1 MSLRSEPTDLGALLS
16 AAFANL
22 RQARVPFVATPA
34 ASRLE
39 HDLFPFAGDE
49 DGTVA
54 GAITHLEGEGLRG
67 RAVPVAL
74 RREHDSPLRYFLDG
88 VQRTLP
94 LGWCG
99 MNAVA
104 LVVVVAGVVERRP
117 QDRIFRA
124 VPGHVETEAAVII
137 ASAPADD
144 FTAAVYAAFAAAG
157 LAAHSANERAE
168 PPLRA
173 GDYLALQGAIRLAV
187 GRVRSTFEYR
197 LSEIWAAKQRDP
209 GAWLVV
215 DGTLVNGAQPRTLG
229 VIKRHSRFDFTNAE
243 MTAILRLPVGH
254 RTTAFQRVV
263 GKLDRPLS
271 WYLRLHDA
279 TGADPL
285 FGLTRIEAPYD
296 TDMADVDILSRHLLA
311 ERTPRA
317 TADDRWPTLLY
328 PIHITERILKVKLA
342 RALLGVPAAL
352 RRHLREVA

>member
-1 MSLRSEPTDLGALLS
+1 MRGEPTDLGLLLAAAL
-16 AAFANL
+16 ADL
-22 RQARVPFVATPA
+22 RRAGVPFVATPA
-34 ASRLE
+34 ANRLE
-39 HDLFPFAGDE
+39 HDLFPFPE
-49 DGTVA
+49 DADG
-54 GAITHLEGEGLRG
+54 GAPNEISHLEGAVLRG

-74 RREHDSPLRYFLDG
+74 HRERETPLRYFLDG

-104 LVVVVAGVVERRP
+104 LVVVVAGVIERRP

-124 VPGHVETEAAVII
+124 VPGSVEIERVVII
-137 ASAPADD
+137 ASAPEDTY
-144 FTAAVYAAFAAAG
+144 TAAVHAAFAG
-157 LAAHSANERAE
+157 VGIEVRSANERADA
-168 PPLRA
+168 PLRA
-173 GDYLALQGAIRLAV
+173 GDFLALQSAIRLVV
-187 GRVRSTFEYR
+187 GSVRSRFEYR
-197 LSEIWAAKQRDP
+197 LSEIWAAKQHDP

-215 DGTLVNGAQPRTLG
+215 DGTLVNGTQPRTLG
-229 VIKRHSRFDFTNAE
+229 VIKRHSRFDFSNAE

-254 RTTAFQRVV
+254 RTTAFQRIA
-263 GKLDRPLS
+263 GDLKRPIS

-285 FGLTRIEAPYD
+285 SGLTRVEAPYA
-296 TDMADVDILSRHLLA
+296 TDLADVDTLSRYLLA

-328 PIHITERILKVKLA
+328 PIHIAERILKVKLE